1 MERSQLSFVNFAL
14 YLNSNL
20 ACAACN
26 GEEPTVDDLR
36 ESLILATEDERHAL
50 IELLFRPKFNPLD
63 YLNTAP
69 PELVKGLSWESQL
82 EAIEARFRFLAA
94 DGITVIC
101 GDSQLLSYREILFQA
116 SDYLKLDLAALASPW
131 GSSELTNEELEAE
144 IFLHLI
150 QRTWK
155 KLPASEQT
163 ELLLTIQQGLRPA
176 AQGGPLG
183 HALKQDSL
191 RLMLE
196 GGSAVA
202 VSALVRPFILQ
213 QLAQQFAQHLA
224 RRQLAQ
230 LALQQGGSAIA
241 KLQSYAMAKLA
252 GRSMAVSAA
261 RYGAAR
267 TALGF
272 LGPALW
278 AWFAADLGWRTISTN
293 YSRVIPAIYLL
304 AQIRLSRAE
313 ELEPAYVA

>member
-1 MERSQLSFVNFAL
+1 M
-14 YLNSNL
+14 L
-20 ACAACN
+20 A
-26 GEEPTVDDLR
+26 DD
-36 ESLILATEDERHAL
+36 DERNAL

-63 YLNTAP
+63 YVNKAAP
-69 PELVKGLSWESQL
+69 ERIRCLPWEYQI
-82 EAIEARFRFLAA
+82 EAIEERFRFLAA
-94 DGITVIC
+94 DGVTVLC
-101 GDSQLLSYREILFQA
+101 GDSQQLSYREILFQA
-116 SDYLKLDLAALASPW
+116 SDYLKLDLGALASPW
-131 GSSELTNEELEAE
+131 GASELLNAELEAE

-155 KLPASEQT
+155 KLPAGEQT
-163 ELLLTIQQGLRPA
+163 ELLKAIQQGLRPA
-176 AQGGPLG
+176 DQGSALG
-183 HALKQDSL
+183 NTLKRDSL

-202 VSALVRPFILQ
+202 VSALVRPLILK

-230 LALQQGGSAIA
+230 LALKQGGSAIA

-252 GRSMAVSAA
+252 GRGMAVSAA

-293 YSRVIPAIYLL
+293 YSRVVPAIYLL

-313 ELEPAYVA
+313 ALEPAYAA

>member
-1 MERSQLSFVNFAL
+1 M
-14 YLNSNL
+14 L
-20 ACAACN
+20 AN
-26 GEEPTVDDLR
+26 D
-36 ESLILATEDERHAL
+36 DERNAL

-63 YLNTAP
+63 YVQTAP
-69 PELVKGLSWESQL
+69 PERIKSLPWEYQL
-82 EAIEARFRFLAA
+82 EAIEERFRFLAA
-94 DGITVIC
+94 DGVTVIC
-101 GDSQLLSYREILFQA
+101 GDSQQLSYREILFQA
-116 SDYLKLDLAALASPW
+116 SDYLKLDILSLASPW
-131 GSSELTNEELEAE
+131 GASELTNVELEAE
-144 IFLHLI
+144 IFLHLV

-155 KLPASEQT
+155 KLPAVEQT
-163 ELLLTIQQGLRPA
+163 ELLQAMQQGLRPA
-176 AQGGPLG
+176 EQGGPLG
-183 HALKQDSL
+183 NTLKRDSL

-202 VSALVRPFILQ
+202 VSTLVRPFILK

-230 LALQQGGSAIA
+230 LALKQGGSAIA

-252 GRSMAVSAA
+252 GRSVAVSAA
-261 RYGAAR
+261 RYTTAR

-313 ELEPAYVA
+313 QLEPAYAA

>member
-1 MERSQLSFVNFAL
+1 MN
-14 YLNSNL
+14 
-20 ACAACN
+20 
-26 GEEPTVDDLR
+26 DLR
-36 ESLILATEDERHAL
+36 EGLILANDDERFAL

-63 YLNTAP
+63 YVNTAT
-69 PELVKGLSWESQL
+69 PESIKRLPWEDQL
-82 EAIEARFRFLAA
+82 DALEARFRFLAA
-94 DGITVIC
+94 DGVTVIC
-101 GDSQLLSYREILFQA
+101 GDSQRLSYREILFQA
-116 SDYLKLDLAALASPW
+116 SDYLKLDVAALASPW
-131 GSSELTNEELEAE
+131 GVSDLKNDELEAE

-155 KLPASEQT
+155 KLPAGEQA
-163 ELLLTIQQGLRPA
+163 ELLQSIQKGLRPA
-176 AQGGPLG
+176 SQGGVLEKT
-183 HALKQDSL
+183 LKRDSL

-213 QLAQQFAQHLA
+213 QLAQQFARHLA

-230 LALQQGGSAIA
+230 LALKQSGGAIA
-241 KLQSYAMAKLA
+241 KLQSYAMVKLA

-261 RYGAAR
+261 RYGTAR

-313 ELEPAYVA
+313 QLEPVRAA

>member
-1 MERSQLSFVNFAL
+1 M
-14 YLNSNL
+14 L
-20 ACAACN
+20 AN
-26 GEEPTVDDLR
+26 D
-36 ESLILATEDERHAL
+36 DERNAL

-63 YLNTAP
+63 YVNTAP
-69 PELVKGLSWESQL
+69 PERIKSLPWEYQI

-94 DGITVIC
+94 DGVTVIC
-101 GDSQLLSYREILFQA
+101 GDSQLVSYREILFQA
-116 SDYLKLDLAALASPW
+116 SDYLKLDIAALSAPW
-131 GSSELTNEELEAE
+131 GASELTNAELEAE

-155 KLPASEQT
+155 KLPAGEQT
-163 ELLLTIQQGLRPA
+163 ELLQAIQQGLRPA
-176 AQGGPLG
+176 DQGGPL
-183 HALKQDSL
+183 ANTLKRDSL

-202 VSALVRPFILQ
+202 VSTLVRPLILK
-213 QLAQQFAQHLA
+213 QLAQQFARHLA

-230 LALQQGGSAIA
+230 LALKQGGSAIT

-252 GRSMAVSAA
+252 GRGMAVSAA

-304 AQIRLSRAE
+304 AQIRLSRSE
-313 ELEPAYVA
+313 ERSPAYAA

>member
-1 MERSQLSFVNFAL
+1 M
-14 YLNSNL
+14 L
-20 ACAACN
+20 A
-26 GEEPTVDDLR
+26 DD
-36 ESLILATEDERHAL
+36 DERNAL

-63 YLNTAP
+63 YVNKAAP
-69 PELVKGLSWESQL
+69 ERIKCLPWEYQI

-94 DGITVIC
+94 DGVTVLC
-101 GDSQLLSYREILFQA
+101 GDSQQLSYREILFQA
-116 SDYLKLDLAALASPW
+116 SDYLKLDLGALASPW
-131 GSSELTNEELEAE
+131 GASELTNAELEAE

-155 KLPASEQT
+155 KLPAGEQT
-163 ELLLTIQQGLRPA
+163 ELLRAIQQGLRPA
-176 AQGGPLG
+176 DQGSTLG
-183 HALKQDSL
+183 NTLKRDSL

-202 VSALVRPFILQ
+202 VSALVRPLILK

-230 LALQQGGSAIA
+230 LALKQGGSAIA

-252 GRSMAVSAA
+252 GRGMAVSAA

-293 YSRVIPAIYLL
+293 YSRVVPAIYLL

-313 ELEPAYVA
+313 ALEPAYAA